1 MTDAYVPLTGPP
13 AWRHAA
19 CRGEDPELWFP
30 MGHHGREIKFDVND
44 DGETAPDICRRCPYR
59 GELGECA
66 TWARHIKA
74 TAGIWGGL
82 DMEERHNQREPKR
95 CALDGCG
102 NPVAKGRVK
111 YCSELCLHEADRRG
125 TLERERRKRHEKRQ
139 AALR

>member
-1 MTDAYVPLTGPP
+1 VTDAYVPLTGPP

-19 CRGEDPELWFP
+19 CRGEDPELWFVVGKP
-30 MGHHGREIKFDVND
+30 LVNP
-44 DGETAPDICRRCPYR
+44 DGETGEDICRRCMYR
-59 GELGECA
+59 GPLGECA
-66 TWARHIKA
+66 TWARHVKA

-82 DMEERHNQREPKR
+82 DMEERHNQIEPKR

-102 NPVAKGRVK
+102 NAVAKGRIK